1 MDFEDDVF
9 DDVFEDDRYDSQG
22 PDRDEKM
29 LMEQLEH
36 EQSLISR
43 KLETNAF
50 SVDRTFVNSIEYH
63 RLFDNLEMLQ
73 ISKPVRE
80 GLYRETGRLLEFVD
94 GQESERMIAVNART
108 GDLVVDNITRLG
120 SGTISGTG
128 FNEKEYAL
136 VQNCKD
142 DVIII
147 HNQSLNVRPS
157 FKDLTTFLDEPK
169 VKFSIIACHDGDI
182 YVVSDVSPKILEEY
196 ENYFQEVKTYISDV
210 KTAQSLTLSHI
221 YQKNETLTEKEKLI
235 KFKHLRKEL

>member
-94 GQESERMIAVNART
+94 GQE
-108 GDLVVDNITRLG
+108 VVCQM
-120 SGTISGTG
+120 S
-128 FNEKEYAL
+128 
-136 VQNCKD
+136 
-142 DVIII
+142 
-147 HNQSLNVRPS
+147 SL
-157 FKDLTTFLDEPK
+157 K
-169 VKFSIIACHDGDI
+169 
-182 YVVSDVSPKILEEY
+182 
-196 ENYFQEVKTYISDV
+196 KT
-210 KTAQSLTLSHI
+210 SL
-221 YQKNETLTEKEKLI
+221 
-235 KFKHLRKEL
+235 

>member
-22 PDRDEKM
+22 PDSDEKM

-80 GLYRETGRLLEFVD
+80 
-94 GQESERMIAVNART
+94 
-108 GDLVVDNITRLG
+108 
-120 SGTISGTG
+120 
-128 FNEKEYAL
+128 
-136 VQNCKD
+136 
-142 DVIII
+142 
-147 HNQSLNVRPS
+147 
-157 FKDLTTFLDEPK
+157 
-169 VKFSIIACHDGDI
+169 
-182 YVVSDVSPKILEEY
+182 
-196 ENYFQEVKTYISDV
+196 
-210 KTAQSLTLSHI
+210 
-221 YQKNETLTEKEKLI
+221 
-235 KFKHLRKEL
+235 